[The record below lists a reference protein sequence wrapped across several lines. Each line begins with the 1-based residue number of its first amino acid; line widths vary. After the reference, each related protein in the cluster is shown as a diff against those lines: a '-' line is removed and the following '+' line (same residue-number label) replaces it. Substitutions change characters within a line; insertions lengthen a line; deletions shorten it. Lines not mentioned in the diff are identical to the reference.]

1 MLHFFSLI
9 YPSCQARSTHEGIWR
24 KQPSFSYYG
33 RPLSL
38 YYPYFSAVTANLFF
52 FNNIVVWLMMFT
64 FRHYSG
70 RNRASKH
77 TSICSLLA
85 EGCERFFPFFS
96 LTQKPTDYSIVLKSL
111 PQLHPIRNIYS
122 GTCDKIFSF
131 YRISYMSLKHQTFK
145 HFYVQTD
152 NIYSAVS

>member
-1 MLHFFSLI
+1 
-9 YPSCQARSTHEGIWR
+9 
-24 KQPSFSYYG
+24 
-33 RPLSL
+33 
-38 YYPYFSAVTANLFF
+38 
-52 FNNIVVWLMMFT
+52 MFT

-96 LTQKPTDYSIVLKSL
+96 LTQRPTNYSIVLKSL
-111 PQLHPIRNIYS
+111 PRIHLIPNIYS

-131 YRISYMSLKHQTFK
+131 YRISYKSIKHKTSKTFK
-145 HFYVQTD
+145 YRPTIFILQFLSLFSEAISTQHVLWCRIRWLWITSLRKVVKMEKSSSVQY
-152 NIYSAVS
+152 I